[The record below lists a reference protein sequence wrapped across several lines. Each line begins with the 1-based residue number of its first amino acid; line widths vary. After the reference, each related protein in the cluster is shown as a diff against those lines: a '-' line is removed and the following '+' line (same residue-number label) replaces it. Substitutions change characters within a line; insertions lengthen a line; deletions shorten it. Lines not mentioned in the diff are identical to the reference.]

1 MPNWCYNN
9 IEILAGKK
17 TIKRM
22 SAMLD
27 AASNK
32 KKDNFFESLIGV
44 DENETTDSLE
54 NGGWYNHNI
63 ERYGTKWDIS
73 YADIVID
80 EDSMTLNTESAW
92 SPPIEGMRILSTM
105 YDVSIKMYYEEPG
118 ADFCGRAT
126 IQSGS
131 VHEEDYTYQ
140 EGIYALEGFNDW
152 FEREFESQL
161 EWLVEEVDDSPE
173 GDITTL
179 IKDNFDFLKDGEVK
193 ECVEAA
199 IDLHPEIFGETVR
212 AQQ

>member
-9 IEILAGKK
+9 IEILADSK

-44 DENETTDSLE
+44 DENETPESLE

-73 YADIVID
+73 YDDIVVD
-80 EDSMTLNTESAW
+80 GDSMTLNTESAW

-105 YDVSIKMYYEEPG
+105 YDVSVQMYYEEPG
-118 ADFCGRAT
+118 ADYCGRAT
-126 IQSGS
+126 IQSGN
-131 VHEEDYTYQ
+131 VHEEDYDYQ
-140 EGIYALEGFNDW
+140 EGIYQFEGFNEW
-152 FEREFESQL
+152 FDREFINSGL
-161 EWLVEEVDDSPE
+161 EYIVDDIEEGDDLVE
-173 GDITTL
+173 L
-179 IKDNFDFLKDGEVK
+179 IKDNYHFLKESEIM
-193 ECVEAA
+193 ECVDELKKELATNSTQ
-199 IDLHPEIFGETVR
+199 P
-212 AQQ
+212 

>member
-9 IEILAGKK
+9 IEILADSK

-44 DENETTDSLE
+44 DENETPESLE

-73 YADIVID
+73 YDDIVVD
-80 EDSMTLNTESAW
+80 GDSMTLNTESAW

-105 YDVSIKMYYEEPG
+105 YDVSVQMYYEEPG
-118 ADFCGRAT
+118 ADYCGRAT
-126 IQSGS
+126 IQSGN
-131 VHEEDYTYQ
+131 VHEEDYDYQ
-140 EGIYALEGFNDW
+140 EGIYKFEGFNEW
-152 FEREFESQL
+152 FDREFINSGL
-161 EWLVEEVDDSPE
+161 EYIVDDIEEGDDLVE
-173 GDITTL
+173 L
-179 IKDNFDFLKDGEVK
+179 IKDNYHFLKESEIM
-193 ECVEAA
+193 ECVDELKKELATNSTQ
-199 IDLHPEIFGETVR
+199 P
-212 AQQ
+212 

>member
-9 IEILAGKK
+9 IEILADKK

-27 AASNK
+27 AASSK

-44 DENETTDSLE
+44 DENETADSLE
-54 NGGWYNHNI
+54 NGGWYNHNV

-80 EDSMTLNTESAW
+80 EESMLLNTESAW

-140 EGIYALEGFNDW
+140 EGIYALEGFEEWYD
-152 FEREFESQL
+152 REFVNSGL
-161 EWLVEEVDDSPE
+161 EYLAQEVEEEDNPDFV
-173 GDITTL
+173 GL
-179 IKDNFDFLKDGEVK
+179 IKENYPFLKDEEMEQCVSDLEAEVVAMTGK
-193 ECVEAA
+193 E
-199 IDLHPEIFGETVR
+199 F
-212 AQQ
+212 